1 MVIKILKQNM
11 RRYCVTFAAVAWLLS
26 TALSC
31 SIDPLEG
38 GNGAGE
44 AVFPSAK
51 IVNVQD
57 DPVEGSLLVRLK
69 DLSAYEAL
77 RQKLAASGVTLAPMY
92 RGLSAPAT
100 KAGSPEAGLACW
112 CRLEFSSNADLDSLA
127 YAVAAYDEVG
137 KVQFNNRMKV
147 ASDGRSYPITRS
159 ASASVS
165 SAPFNDPELGLQWH
179 YYNDGSTD
187 IAPTA
192 RRGADINVTDAW
204 RLETGRPEV
213 IVAVC
218 DLGVQWNHP
227 DLAANMWVNVKE
239 KNGVEGQTDDD
250 NEYVDDIYG
259 YNFVDDTG
267 EIDWS
272 SPGNTGHGT
281 HVAGTVAAVNNNG
294 IGVAGVAGGDGSP
307 DSGVRIMALQIF
319 NGDRGA
325 SVDKCCEAIKYA
337 ADMGAC
343 ILQCSWG
350 NQTQFTGDDDFA
362 SQNAEAE
369 ALEYFINHRGNCDAL
384 PDGNIAIFASGN
396 DAWNRAAYPGAD
408 RDCISVTAVAS
419 DGLPA
424 YYTNYGPGCNIAAPG
439 GEYFTGGMIDS
450 ETGCVLSTM
459 PTEPIDYTEGGETLQ
474 TVTDYGYMQGTSMA
488 CPHVS
493 GVAALGLSY
502 ALTLGKTFTKDQF
515 VSMLLT
521 SVNDIDSRLFGTK
534 QTLVTSA
541 SGVQSMGDL
550 DLTAYVGKM
559 GTGTIDAWRLLM
571 QIEGTPCLMAE
582 VGRSQRLS
590 LDSIFGGGSSGL
602 SYIENVT
609 ISDEDYEA
617 LGLLTPPVIKG
628 GSLLIQPEK
637 AGAAKLT
644 VTAIAGAGTP
654 SNGQTIGGSYITKE
668 ISVIA
673 RGISNGNGGWL

>member
-1 MVIKILKQNM
+1 M
-11 RRYCVTFAAVAWLLS
+11 
-26 TALSC
+26 
-31 SIDPLEG
+31 
-38 GNGAGE
+38 
-44 AVFPSAK
+44 
-51 IVNVQD
+51 
-57 DPVEGSLLVRLK
+57 
-69 DLSAYEAL
+69 
-77 RQKLAASGVTLAPMY
+77 
-92 RGLSAPAT
+92 
-100 KAGSPEAGLACW
+100 
-112 CRLEFSSNADLDSLA
+112 
-127 YAVAAYDEVG
+127 
-137 KVQFNNRMKV
+137 
-147 ASDGRSYPITRS
+147 
-159 ASASVS
+159 
-165 SAPFNDPELGLQWH
+165 
-179 YYNDGSTD
+179 
-187 IAPTA
+187 
-192 RRGADINVTDAW
+192 
-204 RLETGRPEV
+204 
-213 IVAVC
+213 
-218 DLGVQWNHP
+218 
-227 DLAANMWVNVKE
+227 
-239 KNGVEGQTDDD
+239 
-250 NEYVDDIYG
+250 
-259 YNFVDDTG
+259 
-267 EIDWS
+267 
-272 SPGNTGHGT
+272 
-281 HVAGTVAAVNNNG
+281 
-294 IGVAGVAGGDGSP
+294 
-307 DSGVRIMALQIF
+307 
-319 NGDRGA
+319 
-325 SVDKCCEAIKYA
+325 
-337 ADMGAC
+337 
-343 ILQCSWG
+343 
-350 NQTQFTGDDDFA
+350 
-362 SQNAEAE
+362 
-369 ALEYFINHRGNCDAL
+369 

-396 DAWNRAAYPGAD
+396 DAWNRAAYPGAG